1 MSLFYSNAAAAE
13 DVSKPVSETD
23 LPEYPEPEQTTT
35 TSGRTS
41 KKSSQR
47 SIESTDTSS
56 KGKLKGARS
65 QKGISPDPSL
75 LLEEESTRQV
85 QVYITYVDY
94 YVCMYVGLSLPL
106 QLCHQSKCHC
116 CM

>member
-1 MSLFYSNAAAAE
+1 LVINIYVLDVLCISQSYSNAAAPE
-13 DVSKPVSETD
+13 DVSKPISETE

-47 SIESTDTSS
+47 SIDSTDISS

-75 LLEEESTRQV
+75 LLEEETTRQV
-85 QVYITYVDY
+85 
-94 YVCMYVGLSLPL
+94 
-106 QLCHQSKCHC
+106 HE
-116 CM
+116 